1 MKEYSYREGDRVLQK
16 LIKSKDKEKKYA
28 LTKHIKKKAILRK
41 INIAYIE
48 KMLLTKEPLGLLSSR
63 KNRFKVYFP
72 SETDSNND
80 LIVVIAIDS
89 DDKIIGVTTYED
101 PISKREGIK

>member
-1 MKEYSYREGDRVLQK
+1 M
-16 LIKSKDKEKKYA
+16 
-28 LTKHIKKKAILRK
+28 RK
-41 INIAYIE
+41 ININYVE

-72 SETDSNND
+72 SELNPKND

-101 PISKREGIK
+101 PITKREGVK

>member
-1 MKEYSYREGDRVLQK
+1 MKDYSYREGDKVLQK
-16 LIKSKDKEKKYA
+16 LINSKNKDKKYISSR
-28 LTKHIKKKAILRK
+28 HIKKQALLRK
-41 INIAYIE
+41 INIKYVE

-72 SETDSNND
+72 SELNPKND
-80 LIVVIAIDS
+80 LIVLIAIDS

-101 PISKREGIK
+101 PITKREGVK